1 MPLPTILRVLGAAAF
16 VMIPAAQPAWA
27 GPTASLT
34 GRVTDNTGAPVADVK
49 VEGVDIET
57 NQAFATRT
65 NRDGLYSLPN
75 LSPGRYRVV
84 VSKLGMRTVVKPGL
98 ELHVQDVVAL
108 NFSMQAGSMIESVTV
123 PAGAPSSRSKTRC
136 WAPSSAS
143 GRSPNFLPLPA
154 TRMTSWFLAR
164 APPLS

>member
-84 VSKLGMRTVVKPGL
+84 VSKLGMRTVVKPGV

-143 GRSPNFLPLPA
+143 GRSPNFL
-154 TRMTSWFLAR
+154 R
-164 APPLS
+164 